1 LNETTRNGSLF
12 IVSGPSGAGKS
23 ALVGRVLGLVS
34 NVRFSVSYTTRAPRG
49 AERHGVEYNFISR
62 DEFQNLID
70 GNDLLEW
77 AEVHGNRY
85 GTSGGFVES
94 ILQNGEDVLLD
105 IDVQGART
113 VREKR
118 ADAVGIFIL
127 PPSFQALRERLERRS
142 LDDGIVI
149 EQRLRRARK
158 EINHYGEYD
167 YLIVNRELQSS
178 TRELESIIRSTR
190 CRMAAQIAAAKS
202 IAATF
207 GGMNAEDP

>member
-1 LNETTRNGSLF
+1 MNETTRNGSLF

-23 ALVGRVLGLVS
+23 ALVGRVLRLVP

-49 AERHGVEYNFISR
+49 AERHGVEYNFVSR

-77 AEVHGNRY
+77 AEVHGNCY
-85 GTSGGFVES
+85 GTSGRFVEDS
-94 ILQNGEDVLLD
+94 LQNGEDVLLD
-105 IDVQGART
+105 VDVQGART

-127 PPSFQALRERLERRS
+127 PPSFQVLRERLERRS

-149 EQRLRRARK
+149 EQRLTRARK
-158 EINHYGEYD
+158 EIDHYGEYD
-167 YLIVNRELQSS
+167 YLIVNIELESS

-190 CRMAAQIAAAKS
+190 CRIAAQIEAAKS